1 MIESVECEEN
11 QDNHANKSLPDE
23 LHHGPVYIP
32 EGDYSGKSLI
42 RKSAASTNG
51 RFIYQDTNNAAE
63 DFIVSEPSL
72 KK

>member
-1 MIESVECEEN
+1 MN
-11 QDNHANKSLPDE
+11 
-23 LHHGPVYIP
+23 IP

>member
-1 MIESVECEEN
+1 MNLCIFRKEI
-11 QDNHANKSLPDE
+11 
-23 LHHGPVYIP
+23 IP
-32 EGDYSGKSLI
+32 GKSLI

-51 RFIYQDTNNAAE
+51 HFIYQDTNNAAE